1 MDGPLVYVSGYSEPM
16 GHIRGDQLL
25 DGIRTYRLQPDGTL
39 GDAAVP
45 PAGAAIPNPSLVCSD
60 SRGRWLFCVNEID
73 DGSVSAFAIEPS
85 TGALRLINRV
95 NAHGVAPCHCCVS
108 SDDAFFFCASY
119 GSGTVVSFAIQ
130 SDGSLAP
137 AAHIEQHAGLA
148 DPHAHSTTMDPSGAN
163 LIAVDLGLDQVR
175 RYALGP
181 TGALTLRDTLQMEA
195 GLGSCLFCFDRS
207 GSHAYVG
214 NEYDSSLCHLTYD
227 DASGFATD
235 GIRYSTAPEGKEQV
249 SAAAIIYLPPAAV
262 V

>member
-1 MDGPLVYVSGYSEPM
+1 M
-16 GHIRGDQLL
+16 
-25 DGIRTYRLQPDGTL
+25 
-39 GDAAVP
+39 
-45 PAGAAIPNPSLVCSD
+45 
-60 SRGRWLFCVNEID
+60 
-73 DGSVSAFAIEPS
+73 
-85 TGALRLINRV
+85 

-137 AAHIEQHAGLA
+137 AAHIEQHAGL
-148 DPHAHSTTMDPSGAN
+148 DVEPHAHSTTMDPSGAN

-195 GLGSCLFCFDRS
+195 GLGTCLFCFDRS

-227 DASGFATD
+227 EASGFATD
-235 GIRYSTAPEGKEQV
+235 GIRHSTAPEGKEQV
-249 SAAAIIYLPPAAV
+249 RSNDRLSPAAAV
-262 V
+262 